1 MARIHPSHIDQWVR
15 VFVSSKQLLKEGTWS
30 CQDHLVCFHLL
41 TILTGQSH
49 ISKVIVLSQT
59 AKSTFDVILKVIPL
73 ETELFTKHLLVLMD
87 LFFSCY
93 AISKFGLDWNGFTIG
108 YDVSTALRVV
118 FWPTPFLTMLTASRS
133 GWIASCLWQDIDV
146 IWLLNSKNSWTIAL
160 LHCVGNIDG
169 HQNRNFMIQNS
180 FLE

>member
-1 MARIHPSHIDQWVR
+1 MHIQILTIVAGQGYICE
-15 VFVSSKQLLKEGTWS
+15 VFVSLEVS
-30 CQDHLVCFHLL
+30 
-41 TILTGQSH
+41 
-49 ISKVIVLSQT
+49 
-59 AKSTFDVILKVIPL
+59 KSTSDVSTEVIPL

-146 IWLLNSKNSWTIAL
+146 I
-160 LHCVGNIDG
+160 
-169 HQNRNFMIQNS
+169 
-180 FLE
+180 